1 MLEPWQG
8 GGVVIGRRVVVV
20 GTSGSGKTTLARRL
34 ARALGMPNIEL
45 DALHWA
51 PNWTEV
57 PDEVMRERVDRALRG
72 AGWVVDGNYLKMHDI
87 VWSRADTIVWLD
99 FTLPVMFWR
108 VSLRTFRRVVRRV
121 ELWHGN
127 RESLRTALF
136 SKDSIILWVLTTY
149 KGRRRQIPEL
159 LAQPEH
165 AHLKVV
171 KLTTPRMADAW
182 LERVRREQARAT
194 ITVGT

>member
-1 MLEPWQG
+1 MLEAWRG
-8 GGVVIGRRVVVV
+8 GRVVVGRRVVVV

-34 ARALGMPNIEL
+34 GRALGVPNVEL

-72 AGWVVDGNYLKMHDI
+72 PGWVVDGNYLKMRDI

-99 FTLPVMFWR
+99 FSLPVMFWR

-127 RESLRTALF
+127 RESLRNMLRDPDHPVRWSWRYHASKRAHFEEWTELPVNAHVEIVRLRTPAEARRWLAGVTAE
-136 SKDSIILWVLTTY
+136 KAI
-149 KGRRRQIPEL
+149 R
-159 LAQPEH
+159 
-165 AHLKVV
+165 
-171 KLTTPRMADAW
+171 
-182 LERVRREQARAT
+182 
-194 ITVGT
+194 

>member
-1 MLEPWQG
+1 
-8 GGVVIGRRVVVV
+8 VVVV

-34 ARALGMPNIEL
+34 ARTLGVPNVEL

-72 AGWVVDGNYLKMHDI
+72 PAWVVDGNYLKMRDI

-127 RESLRTALF
+127 RESLRAALF

-149 KGRRRQIPEL
+149 KGRRRQLPEQFAL
-159 LAQPEH
+159 PEH
-165 AHLKVV
+165 AHLRVV
-171 KLTTPRMADAW
+171 RLTTPRMADAW
-182 LERVRREQARAT
+182 LERVKWEKARKSL
-194 ITVGT
+194 TVEA